1 MSNSQYQITF
11 FGPNTK
17 SGYDLEFTDATTNQK
32 YGIWEPDLDEF
43 KHDFDDFNTVDEL
56 DTSIEI
62 LQAIQYARELKRH
75 PEYYQTNFAELANP
89 IYEIAVI

>member
-1 MSNSQYQITF
+1 MSNPHYQINF
-11 FGPNTK
+11 FGPDTE
-17 SGYDLEFTDATTNQK
+17 SGYDLEFIDTTTDQK
-32 YGIWEPDLDEF
+32 YGIWEPDLDEL

-56 DTSIEI
+56 DTNIEI

-89 IYEIAVI
+89 IYEIEAI

>member
-1 MSNSQYQITF
+1 MSNPHYQITF
-11 FGPNTK
+11 FGPSTE
-17 SGYDLEFTDATTNQK
+17 SGYDLEFIDATTNQK

-56 DTSIEI
+56 DTNIEI
-62 LQAIQYARELKRH
+62 LQAIQYAQELKRN

-89 IYEIAVI
+89 IYKIETI

>member
-1 MSNSQYQITF
+1 MSNSQYKITF
-11 FGPNTK
+11 FGPNTE

-32 YGIWEPDLDEF
+32 YGIWEPDLDEL

-56 DTSIEI
+56 DTNIEI
-62 LQAIQYARELKRH
+62 LQAIQYARELKKH

-89 IYEIAVI
+89 IYEIEVI